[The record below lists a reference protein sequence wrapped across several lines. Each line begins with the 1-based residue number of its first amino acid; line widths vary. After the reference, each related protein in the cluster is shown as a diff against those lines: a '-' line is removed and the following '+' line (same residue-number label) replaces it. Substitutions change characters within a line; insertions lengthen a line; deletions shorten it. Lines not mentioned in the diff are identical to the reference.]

1 MLYIGIC
8 DDEKEHR
15 EAIKLLCE
23 TYFAEYPIEHGFFMF
38 SSGEEI
44 LSFNESRLHLLFL
57 DIEMGGI
64 SGIDVMDALK
74 NNDNVWRIVF
84 VTSHAEMFSDTIGLK
99 TLAFVQKPITKRV
112 VFRCLETA
120 ILENEGNISISFKG
134 LKGSEYFLLDDII
147 YAVAEG
153 HYVRLRT
160 NSKQVFIC
168 ENMTDCLKKLTNTT
182 IIRVHRSYAA
192 NLAHVKSWE
201 KDVITFFNEEMIP
214 VGRIFSK
221 PGRER
226 WFEYL
231 KQTAKRRQ
239 QINSRL

>member
-84 VTSHAEMFSDTIGLK
+84 VTSHTEMLSDTIGLK
-99 TLAFVQKPITKRV
+99 TLAFVQKPVTERV

-147 YAVAEG
+147 YAVADG

-160 NSKQVFIC
+160 NSNQVFIG
-168 ENMTDCLKKLTNTT
+168 ENLTDCLKKFTNTSM
-182 IIRVHRSYAA
+182 IRVHRSYIV

-201 KDVITFFNEEMIP
+201 KDVITFYNEEIVP

-221 PGRER
+221 QGREQ

-239 QINSRL
+239 KINSRL